1 METLYLTGKTWWIKY
16 YRNGKPYFESTHIK
30 NEKLARKKLQAR
42 EGQISEGNFPGLRV
56 EKILYDELAEDL
68 ITDYKMNERKSLDRV
83 ENSLL
88 HLNAYFS
95 RIRASNIS
103 TDLIQRYIVRRQE
116 EKAKNGTI
124 NRELSALQRMFSL
137 GAKQTPKK
145 VMHIPYIPK
154 LKEAPARTGYFEHNE
169 YLRLKGALPDYLKPV
184 LTTGYYTGM
193 SFDIKGYK

>member
-16 YRNGKPYFESTHIK
+16 YRNGKPYFESTHTK

-68 ITDYKMNERKSLDRV
+68 ITDYKMNDRKSLERL

-88 HLNAYFS
+88 HLNASFS
-95 RIRASNIS
+95 NIRASNIS
-103 TDLIQRYIVRRQE
+103 TDLIQRYVVERQ
-116 EKAKNGTI
+116 KKGATNGTI

-193 SFDIKGYK
+193 SFDIKGFN